1 MGDTHE
7 EKTRK
12 SKTPLG
18 VKKKAYAAPKLTEY
32 GTVEKLTGIKSH
44 GPSDGA
50 GTKVKL

>member
-1 MGDTHE
+1 MEDAQE

-12 SKTPLG
+12 SHPDLKR
-18 VKKKAYAAPKLTEY
+18 KAYAPPKLTEY
-32 GTVEKLTGIKSH
+32 GSVEKLTGIKSH